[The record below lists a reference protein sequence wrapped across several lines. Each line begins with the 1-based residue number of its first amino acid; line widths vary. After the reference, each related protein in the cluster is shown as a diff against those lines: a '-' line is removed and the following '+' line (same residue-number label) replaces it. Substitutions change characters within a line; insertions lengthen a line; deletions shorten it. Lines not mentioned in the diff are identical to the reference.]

1 MDEKWTFSAL
11 KNTMLFSL
19 GGAMLSNVRAVF
31 FFFFFPSLRFLSG
44 GVELGYAGQEG
55 LRCTHLVGE

>member
-31 FFFFFPSLRFLSG
+31 FFFPSLRFLSG
-44 GVELGYAGQEG
+44 GVESGYAGQEG

>member
-19 GGAMLSNVRAVF
+19 GGAMLSNVRVVF
-31 FFFFFPSLRFLSG
+31 FFFFSSLHFLSG